1 MFVPL
6 VAHDLKGPLRRLE
19 RLALE
24 AQRDAGREDPQLL
37 SLVSQARR
45 ARCLVDDL
53 LAWCRLVEGRRH
65 PEAVPLEPFLA
76 AIWEEIA
83 KPPGFRLELDC
94 RIAETVAD
102 PVALGIVLRNLLENA
117 VRHHDRPDGRVT
129 VRCWRWQRRLRIR
142 IEDDGPGLAPEEAMR
157 VAAVLEDPEGAPAY
171 TRLGLRLVAEALC
184 HLGGRA
190 RLRPARDGRG
200 TRIELSLPASA
211 PGSGCIE
218 AAKPA

>member
-24 AQRDAGREDPQLL
+24 AQRDAGHNDRQLL

-45 ARCLVDDL
+45 ARCLVDEL
-53 LAWCRLVEGRRH
+53 LAWCRLAEGRRS
-65 PEAVPLEPFLA
+65 PEAIRLEPFVR

-83 KPPGFRLELDC
+83 KPAGFRLELDC
-94 RIAETVAD
+94 RAEEAVAD
-102 PVALGIVLRNLLENA
+102 AAALAIVLRNLLDNA

-142 IEDDGPGLAPEEAMR
+142 IEDDGPGMGPEEAAT
-157 VAAVLEDPEGAPAY
+157 VAAVLEDPESTATY
-171 TRLGLRLVAEALC
+171 RRLGLRLVVEALG
-184 HLGGRA
+184 HLDGRA
-190 RLRPARDGRG
+190 RLHPSRDGRG
-200 TRIELSLPASA
+200 TRIELSLPT
-211 PGSGCIE
+211 
-218 AAKPA
+218 PA